1 MTGRLDGKKALVT
14 GGSRGVGRAIVE
26 AFVKEGATVVASASS
41 TDSLAALA
49 ENPEIHTIAADLSN
63 PIATEKLFES
73 TLATCGHVDIL
84 VNNAGIYLSKPFEE
98 YSLGDAEKLM
108 RINVYLVMQLSQ
120 LAVRHMGTRGS
131 GKIIQ
136 ISSTAGKWESPNQAL
151 YNTTKHAVVGMSKC
165 IALETANRGIQVN
178 TICPGMVDTD
188 MFSDFE
194 TQAEL
199 AGITLEELKSAAMS
213 RIPQG
218 RFLEP
223 EEIGHLAIYLA
234 SSESDGMTGQT
245 ITISGGM
252 RMA

>member
-1 MTGRLDGKKALVT
+1 VTGRLDGKKALVT

-108 RINVYLVMQLSQ
+108 RINVYAVMQLSQ

-165 IALETANRGIQVN
+165 IALETANHGIHGQH
-178 TICPGMVDTD
+178 D
-188 MFSDFE
+188 
-194 TQAEL
+194 
-199 AGITLEELKSAAMS
+199 MS
-213 RIPQG
+213 RHG
-218 RFLEP
+218 RYGYVL
-223 EEIGHLAIYLA
+223 
-234 SSESDGMTGQT
+234 
-245 ITISGGM
+245 
-252 RMA
+252 